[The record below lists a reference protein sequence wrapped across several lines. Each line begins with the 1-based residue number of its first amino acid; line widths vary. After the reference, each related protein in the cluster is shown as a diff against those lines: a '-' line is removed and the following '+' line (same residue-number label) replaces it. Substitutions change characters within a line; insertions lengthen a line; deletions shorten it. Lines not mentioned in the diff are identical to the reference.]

1 VVVSPGLV
9 GCSETVGTGS
19 SATGGIGGR
28 VVVGFGARG
37 VVGEGLVVGA
47 AEVV

>member
-1 VVVSPGLV
+1 MGD
-9 GCSETVGTGS
+9 
-19 SATGGIGGR
+19 R

-37 VVGEGLVVGA
+37 VVAVGAVGEGLVVGA